1 MSIDLKGTMMSKYT
15 FENFVVG
22 KNNEFAYKIAKNIA
36 EKKMS
41 YNLFII
47 YGDVGVGKTHL
58 MYAIVNQRT
67 RDFPNENVVY
77 LTAEEFTNQ
86 LINSIKKKK
95 YEQFRR
101 WYRNIDFLLI
111 DDVQFIAGKERIE
124 EEVLNVCGFLY
135 HEQKKIVIAS
145 SCKINDFIVLPQR
158 LRVRF
163 SNRVLANISM
173 QEYETIQA
181 ILDNKIKDEN
191 IEINKEILT
200 YIVKNSNLNIRAMMG
215 LVNTIKAHK
224 DLIKNSIPEEK
235 IKMLIDDMI
244 YK

>member
-124 EEVLNVCGFLY
+124 EEVLNVCDFLY

>member
-1 MSIDLKGTMMSKYT
+1 MTIDLEGTIMSKYT

-22 KNNEFAYKIAKNIA
+22 KNNEFAYKIAKSVA

-41 YNLFII
+41 YNLFFI

-58 MYAIVNQRT
+58 MYAIVNQIT

-111 DDVQFIAGKERIE
+111 DDIQFIVGKERIE
-124 EEVLNVCGFLY
+124 EVVLNVCDFLY
-135 HEQKKIVIAS
+135 HNQKKLVIAS
-145 SCKINDFIVLPQR
+145 SCKINNFIVSSQR
-158 LRVRF
+158 LKTRF
-163 SNRVLANISM
+163 ANGVLANISM
-173 QEYETIQA
+173 QEYKTIQA
-181 ILDNKIKDEN
+181 ILFNKIKDEN
-191 IEINKEILT
+191 QQLCI
-200 YIVKNSNLNIRAMMG
+200 
-215 LVNTIKAHK
+215 
-224 DLIKNSIPEEK
+224 
-235 IKMLIDDMI
+235 ID
-244 YK
+244 

>member
-200 YIVKNSNLNIRAMMG
+200 YIVKKSNLSIRAMMG

-224 DLIKNSIPEEK
+224 DLIRNSIPEEK
-235 IKMLIDDMI
+235 IKMLIDDML

>member
-41 YNLFII
+41 YNLFFI

-124 EEVLNVCGFLY
+124 EEVLNVCDFLY

-224 DLIKNSIPEEK
+224 DLISSISSSIIFSKSIAKNSK
-235 IKMLIDDMI
+235 
-244 YK
+244 

>member
-1 MSIDLKGTMMSKYT
+1 MTIDLEGTIMSKYT

-22 KNNEFAYKIAKNIA
+22 KNNEFAYKIAKSVA

-41 YNLFII
+41 YNLFFI
-47 YGDVGVGKTHL
+47 YGDL
-58 MYAIVNQRT
+58 MYAIVNQIT

-111 DDVQFIAGKERIE
+111 DDIQFIVGKERIE
-124 EEVLNVCGFLY
+124 EVVLNVCDFLY
-135 HEQKKIVIAS
+135 HNQKKLVIAS
-145 SCKINDFIVLPQR
+145 SCKINNFIVSSQR
-158 LRVRF
+158 LKTRF
-163 SNRVLANISM
+163 ANGVLANISM
-173 QEYETIQA
+173 QEYKTRQA
-181 ILDNKIKDEN
+181 ILVNKIKDEN

-200 YIVKNSNLNIRAMMG
+200 YIVKKSNLSIRAMMG

-224 DLIKNSIPEEK
+224 DLIRNSIPEEK
-235 IKMLIDDMI
+235 IKMLIDDML

>member
-1 MSIDLKGTMMSKYT
+1 MTIDLEGTIMSKYT

-22 KNNEFAYKIAKNIA
+22 KNNEFAYKIAKSVA

-41 YNLFII
+41 YNLFFI

-58 MYAIVNQRT
+58 MYAIVNQIT

-111 DDVQFIAGKERIE
+111 DDIQFIVGKERIE
-124 EEVLNVCGFLY
+124 EVVLNVCDFLY
-135 HEQKKIVIAS
+135 HNQKKIVIAS
-145 SCKINDFIVLPQR
+145 SCKINNFIVSSQR
-158 LRVRF
+158 LKTRF
-163 SNRVLANISM
+163 ANGVLDNISM
-173 QEYETIQA
+173 QEYKTRQA
-181 ILDNKIKDEN
+181 ILVNKIKDEN

-200 YIVKNSNLNIRAMMG
+200 YIVKKSNLSIRAMMG

-224 DLIKNSIPEEK
+224 DLIRNSIPEEK
-235 IKMLIDDMI
+235 IKMLIDDML